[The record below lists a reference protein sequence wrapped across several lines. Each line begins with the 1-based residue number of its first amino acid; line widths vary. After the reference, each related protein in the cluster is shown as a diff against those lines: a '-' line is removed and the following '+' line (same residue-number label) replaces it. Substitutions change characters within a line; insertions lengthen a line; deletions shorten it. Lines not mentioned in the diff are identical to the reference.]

1 MQSTLELSELD
12 AKIGQCFMAG
22 MPGPD
27 LDDRTRHLI
36 NDMGLGGVI
45 LFARNIQDPLQ
56 VAQLCSELQKISLD
70 AQGVPLFL
78 AVDQEG
84 GPVARLKEPF
94 AVFPGNEVIGQGPD
108 AEGQAHEFA
117 RVTAQEMR
125 LVGLNMDLAPVL
137 DVPRGEPE
145 VHLQGRT
152 FGSDP
157 DLVSRLGAIVIKG
170 LQDNGIIAVAKHFPG
185 LGAAGRDPHK
195 TDLTIPLTME
205 EMEAVDLLP
214 FRDAIR
220 VGVAGV
226 MVSHAFYPN
235 LDSELPGTLSP
246 VVVEQLLRQ
255 EMGFDGLVLTDD
267 LEMGAITPRWPVPRA
282 AADAF
287 EAGADLLLICE
298 NQNLVLES
306 IFEIRKRL
314 LQGAIPLERLHK
326 SIDRIRDI
334 KSKFLSGHKPHS
346 IDEVKAY
353 FTLKQSKA

>member
-27 LDDRTRHLI
+27 LDDRTRRLI

-45 LFARNIQDPLQ
+45 LFTRNIQDPLQ

-94 AVFPGNEVIGQGPD
+94 AVFPGNEVIGRGPD
-108 AEGQAHEFA
+108 PEGQTHEFA
-117 RVTAQEMR
+117 RITAQEMR
-125 LVGLNMDLAPVL
+125 LVGLNIDLAPVL

-145 VHLQGRT
+145 AYLKGRT

-157 DLVSRLGAIVIKG
+157 DLVSRLGTIVIKG

-195 TDLTIPLTME
+195 TDLT
-205 EMEAVDLLP
+205 
-214 FRDAIR
+214 
-220 VGVAGV
+220 
-226 MVSHAFYPN
+226 
-235 LDSELPGTLSP
+235 
-246 VVVEQLLRQ
+246 
-255 EMGFDGLVLTDD
+255 
-267 LEMGAITPRWPVPRA
+267 
-282 AADAF
+282 
-287 EAGADLLLICE
+287 
-298 NQNLVLES
+298 
-306 IFEIRKRL
+306 
-314 LQGAIPLERLHK
+314 
-326 SIDRIRDI
+326 
-334 KSKFLSGHKPHS
+334 
-346 IDEVKAY
+346 
-353 FTLKQSKA
+353 